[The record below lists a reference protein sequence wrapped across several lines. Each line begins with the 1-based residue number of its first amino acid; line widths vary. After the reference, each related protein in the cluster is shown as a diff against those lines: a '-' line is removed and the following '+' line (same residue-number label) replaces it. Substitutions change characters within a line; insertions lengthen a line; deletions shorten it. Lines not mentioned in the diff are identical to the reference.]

1 MRTETAPVIRLSDYQ
16 PPDFLVSH
24 VDMLV
29 SLHATETRI
38 RTTLTMQRNP
48 SGFAGTP
55 VVLEGDDL
63 VLEGLMLDGEPLAA
77 DRYTA
82 APDKLVLPN
91 PPEGTFTLAID
102 TLVNPTANTKLMG
115 LFRSNGVYCTQ
126 CEAEGFRRITYFPD
140 RPDVMSVYRVTI
152 EADRDEAPVL
162 LSNGN
167 PGEFGTMPDSNR
179 HFVVWEDPFP
189 KPCYLFALVGGDLD
203 AISDTYTT
211 GSGQAVDLNIFVEK
225 GKGERARYAMDSL
238 IRSMRWDE
246 DTFGREYDLGVFNIV
261 AVSDFNMGAMENK
274 GLNVFN
280 DRYILASPET
290 ATDQDYHNIE
300 AIVAHEYFHNWTG
313 NRITCRDWFQL
324 CLKEGLTVFRD
335 QEFSSDMRSRP
346 VERINAVKT
355 LRATQFVEDAG
366 PLAHPVRPSAYR
378 EISNFYTATVYN
390 KGAEVIRML
399 KVLIGAANFRKGMDL
414 YFARHDGEAA
424 TIEEFIACFA
434 EAANRD
440 LSQFMR
446 WYNQAGTPRV
456 KVTQVYDPVAGTL
469 KVDFEQTV
477 PPTPGQPDK
486 LPAVIPVTMGIIG
499 ETGKELATSQVLVL
513 QSDKGTK
520 TFSGITERP
529 ILSLLRGFSAPVRL
543 EANLSEDDLL
553 TLARHDVD
561 SFNRWESVQAAGISV
576 LRRSVA
582 SVRDGGAP
590 LTSEGLAAAVR
601 ALLEGGMA
609 DPAFAALAVT
619 LPGDADLFREIGHD
633 IDPDAVFAAVDTLF
647 TDVGRSV
654 LPVARDLYAR
664 LSVPRP
670 FSADAESA
678 GLRALRGAAL
688 SWIGWADQRTASD
701 LAYEQ
706 FRSAETMTD
715 KLSALGVLNR
725 VGGAAR
731 ESAFQSF
738 ERDYGHEP
746 LILDSWFTY
755 QALLR
760 TPDALDRVK
769 KLMQHPGFSATNP
782 NRVRALIGA
791 FAHSNIRQFHRADGE
806 GYRFVADFIRSL
818 DAANP
823 QVAARLATAFR
834 TYQTLEPTRRALA
847 RQALA
852 SIIADGQRSRDVTDI
867 VERALAG

>member
-1 MRTETAPVIRLSDYQ
+1 MRTDTAPVIRLSDYQ

-29 SLHATETRI
+29 SLHPTETRI
-38 RTTLTMQRNP
+38 RTILTVQRNAA
-48 SGFAGTP
+48 GFAGTP
-55 VVLEGDDL
+55 LVLEGDEL
-63 VLEGLMLDGEPLAA
+63 VFEGLMLDGQVVPPEN
-77 DRYTA
+77 YTV

-91 PPEGTFTLAID
+91 PPEHAFALTID
-102 TLVNPTANTKLMG
+102 TVVNPTANTKLMG

-152 EADRDEAPVL
+152 EADRDEAPIL
-162 LSNGN
+162 LGNGN
-167 PGEFGTMPDSNR
+167 PGERGVLPDSNR
-179 HFVVWEDPFP
+179 HFVVWDDPFP
-189 KPCYLFALVGGDLD
+189 KPSYLFALVGGDLD
-203 AISDTYTT
+203 VISDVFTT
-211 GSGQAVDLNIFVEK
+211 ASGRNVDLNIYVEK
-225 GKGERARYAMDSL
+225 GKGERASYAMDSL
-238 IRSMRWDE
+238 RRSMKWDE
-246 DTFGREYDLGVFNIV
+246 EAFGREYDLGVFNIV

-280 DRYILASPET
+280 DRYILASPDT

-366 PLAHPVRPSAYR
+366 PLAHPVRPSQYK

-399 KVLIGAANFRKGMDL
+399 KTLIGSAAFRKGMDL
-414 YFARHDGEAA
+414 YFTRHDGEAA
-424 TIEEFIACFA
+424 TIEQFIACFA
-434 EAANRD
+434 ETAERD
-440 LSQFMR
+440 LTQFMR
-446 WYNQAGTPRV
+446 WYNQAGTPTV
-456 KVTQVYDPVAGTL
+456 TVTQHYDPVAQTL
-469 KVDFEQTV
+469 KVDFAQVV

-486 LPAVIPVTMGIIG
+486 LPAVIPITMGVIG
-499 ETGKELATSQVLVL
+499 ESGRELAENQVLVL

-520 TFSGITERP
+520 TFHGITERP

-543 EANLSEDDLL
+543 KADLSEDDH
-553 TLARHDVD
+553 LALATFDVD
-561 SFNRWESVQAAGISV
+561 SFNRWESVQAAALTV
-576 LRRSVA
+576 LKRSV
-582 SVRDGGAP
+582 
-590 LTSEGLAAAVR
+590 AAVR
-601 ALLEGGMA
+601 AGKAPLTHAGLANAVRTLLEGGMA
-609 DPAFAALAVT
+609 DPAFAALAVM
-619 LPGDADLFREIGHD
+619 LPGDADLFREIGED

-647 TDVGRSV
+647 ADVGRTV
-654 LPVARDLYAR
+654 APVAREIHAR
-664 LSVPRP
+664 LSEPRP

-678 GLRALRGAAL
+678 GRRSLRGAAL
-688 SWIGWADQRTASD
+688 TWLGWADPRSAGEIALEQYRTAT
-701 LAYEQ
+701 
-706 FRSAETMTD
+706 TMTD
-715 KLSALGVLNR
+715 RLNAIGVLNR

-731 ESAFQSF
+731 EAAFQNF
-738 ERDYGHEP
+738 EQTYAHEP

-755 QALLR
+755 QALVR

-769 KLMQHPGFSATNP
+769 KLMSHPGFSATNP

-791 FAHSNIRQFHRADGE
+791 FAHSNIRQFHRPDGE
-806 GYRFVADFIRSL
+806 SYRFVAGFIREL

-834 TYQTLEPTRRALA
+834 TYQTLEPTRRAQA
-847 RQALA
+847 RQALE
-852 SIIADGQRSRDVTDI
+852 SIISGGGLSRDVTDI
-867 VERALAG
+867 VERALA